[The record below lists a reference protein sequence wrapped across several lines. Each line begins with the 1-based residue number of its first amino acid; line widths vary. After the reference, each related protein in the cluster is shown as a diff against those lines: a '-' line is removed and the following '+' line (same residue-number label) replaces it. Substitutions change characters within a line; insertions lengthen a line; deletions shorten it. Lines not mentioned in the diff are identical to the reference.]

1 MVDAIPP
8 PRVSKLGLSVGLNH
22 PSCSD
27 GRHSFSHIRLRTRRT
42 ESHGDILQESRF
54 PRRNVDEQGR
64 REKGGQLEIRPD
76 WLGLATVR
84 LKMVV
89 QFARGNERE
98 NRKDLFHRKRRPDST
113 VITGP
118 GFGSST
124 EKIHDFPGCTGA
136 AGVMRGVS
144 FVLVSIGKLP
154 IVLL

>member
-89 QFARGNERE
+89 QFAWQRT
-98 NRKDLFHRKRRPDST
+98 RKPKGPDS
-113 VITGP
+113 
-118 GFGSST
+118 SE
-124 EKIHDFPGCTGA
+124 EKTRFNGHHRPWIWLFD
-136 AGVMRGVS
+136 
-144 FVLVSIGKLP
+144 GKNP
-154 IVLL
+154 